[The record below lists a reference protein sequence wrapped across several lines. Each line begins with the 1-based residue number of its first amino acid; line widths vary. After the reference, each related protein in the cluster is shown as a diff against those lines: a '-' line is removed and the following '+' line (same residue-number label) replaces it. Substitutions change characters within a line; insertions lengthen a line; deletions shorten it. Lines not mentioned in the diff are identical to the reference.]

1 MKEKRLRAYV
11 VPMCD
16 VLLSETES
24 LLNSA
29 SGNAGTIIPGITG
42 GDAKKKTDW
51 DEEEED
57 DVEILAGNG
66 LASYRTYKR
75 NND

>member
-29 SGNAGTIIPGITG
+29 SGNAGAIITG

-57 DVEILAGNG
+57 DVEILEGNG

>member
-11 VPMCD
+11 VPMCE
-16 VLLSETES
+16 VLLSESES

-29 SGNAGTIIPGITG
+29 SGNVGTIGPGISG
-42 GDAKKKTDW
+42 GDAKRNVAW
-51 DEEEED
+51 DEDED
-57 DVEILAGNG
+57 DGVEILEGNA

-75 NND
+75 END

>member
-1 MKEKRLRAYV
+1 M
-11 VPMCD
+11 VPMCE
-16 VLLSETES
+16 VLLSESES

-29 SGNAGTIIPGITG
+29 SGNAGTIGPGISG
-42 GDAKKKTDW
+42 GDAKRNVAW
-51 DEEEED
+51 DEDEED
-57 DVEILAGNG
+57 DVEILEGNG